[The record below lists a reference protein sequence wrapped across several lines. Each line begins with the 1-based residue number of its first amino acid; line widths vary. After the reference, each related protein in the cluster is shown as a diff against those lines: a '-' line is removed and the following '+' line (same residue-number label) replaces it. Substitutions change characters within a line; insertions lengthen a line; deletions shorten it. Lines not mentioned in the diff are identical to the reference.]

1 MYFFGWLFLEKYNL
15 AIPIHNIPM
24 SKKIKTEFHELSSLL
39 NFKEDLWLVCKS
51 LFTIKEDVYYERLSL
66 FKHFAVFKDGDKV
79 VGFLSFFVD
88 EVFLDSK
95 SAVLMGIGHGAL
107 LPEYRNQ
114 QLLPKATIKFSS
126 KLILQNPLKHHFI
139 WGMAT
144 THLSYRMGLRGT
156 KVQYPSLDGNCPP
169 FCRNLLNWAGNKYY
183 KKTYDSSTFTATIGF
198 SATGQGIFPSDKEME
213 DPIVASFIRR
223 VPSALAPNNKT
234 GAFSIT
240 PVGPN
245 VGFWVKKFLFGK
257 QPKRKN
263 ELNV

>member
-1 MYFFGWLFLEKYNL
+1 
-15 AIPIHNIPM
+15 M
-24 SKKIKTEFHELSSLL
+24 SKKIKTEFHELSSFL
-39 NFKEDLWLVCKS
+39 NFKEAVWQVCK
-51 LFTIKEDVYYERLSL
+51 LLYTIEENEYYERLPI
-66 FKHFAVFKDGDKV
+66 FKHFVIFKDGDKV
-79 VGFLSFFVD
+79 VGFLSFFLD
-88 EVFLDSK
+88 EVVLDSK
-95 SAVLMGIGHGAL
+95 SVVLIGIGHGGL

-114 QLLPKATIKFSS
+114 QLLPRATFKFSS
-126 KLILQNPLKHHFI
+126 KQVLQSPFKAHFI

-156 KVQYPSLDGNCPP
+156 KIQYPALDGSCPLL
-169 FCRNLLNWAGNKYY
+169 CKNLLGWIGNKYY
-183 KKTYDSSTFTATIGF
+183 KETYHPSTFTAKISF
-198 SATGQGIFPSDKEME
+198 AATGQNIFPSDKEME

-257 QPKRKN
+257 QRKRKN